1 MSCSVDF
8 THLLHSTLQTQS
20 LFFSTFN
27 INTYQKPTSSFLLL
41 SMSPGAQ
48 AQQAFRIEPRNLTVR
63 MGATAVLK
71 CEVLRASGTVQWVK
85 DGLLLGPQRSLP
97 GFPRYSMIGKRG
109 QYHLR
114 IENAQLED
122 DTFYE
127 CQAGQSDTS
136 EGIISNAV
144 WLDVLIPPSNPY
156 FTMDMAAYWVAG
168 ESYDVTC
175 VAPDAKPEAEHFFVC
190 IFTFGSCVT
199 SERVTALSS
208 DNGRLLACHAKNAAL
223 SKPVVTTVTMNVYYP
238 PDAPFIVN
246 LDRDEVRAG
255 RMLMLEC
262 VSGSGNPLA
271 ALRWSKNGEIVS
283 TTWEA
288 DEFAR
293 KSRSVLKMVI
303 TPADNQAEL
312 SCESFNAVSLSPLSI
327 TRKLDVFFD
336 PEELTLSGSLEAI
349 EGQEV
354 VLSCFAASSNP
365 PVDIRWW
372 LGYKELNNTVFIREE
387 GDNGGMTTVSN
398 VTYRFS
404 REDNGL
410 MLNCEAFNKG
420 TRFSKIKDAKI
431 SVYYPPQ
438 KVWLDAPAQDVPL
451 NAGTKVTLICHS
463 TGGNPTPT
471 LTWLKNGKAV
481 AHAPK
486 QTSSDMAA
494 ARELHLVL
502 TPSDNMAT
510 YRCDATNN
518 AKKTISAHA
527 KLLVYFT
534 AVSMKI
540 TAHQEVLRQGEVLT
554 LECLAESSNPT
565 ANIFWSV
572 GAVRF
577 GVTLSTKHQ
586 SGAVT
591 VNSTLLLNL
600 TSQHHKQNVICQAY
614 NPVLEEGA
622 NTYYRL
628 NVLHPPEF
636 SSAQPTEIQVEEDE
650 MATIPLLVSANPEG
664 VSCVWLHR
672 RETLVKGDPD
682 GSLEIRNATRRDAGL
697 YTIKCENEE
706 GVSQTAITL
715 DVLYACDVT
724 AEKDPVFVNLGGTAD
739 LICVADANPIISDMF
754 SWKWLEGERVEM
766 GEETQE
772 DESSLLTIRNVT
784 RAHSGLYQCT
794 ANNGIGL
801 SGSVNMQLVVQFKPE
816 LQKGPQWRK
825 VASRGDG
832 STTAELV
839 CRAEGIPRIDFSWE
853 KKGVFL
859 DLANPRYEEKT
870 VREGSFHTST
880 LRVVNVSAVMD
891 YAVFSCYARNSL
903 GEDKVD
909 IQLVSTNH
917 PDPPSMFR
925 HVSSTHDSVTLEWI
939 PGFNGGLQQKFRI
952 RYQWDQSV
960 SFQYVDVFPPDA
972 TTFTVTGLQPVTVY
986 NFSINALNAIGESDY
1001 ADNNAV
1007 LTITTM
1013 CQFGITRASNPNN
1026 ELPAYM
1032 TAVFTFVIGIVLM
1045 VNVLGCFLGLRW
1057 KKKCDQRGTFFSSR
1071 SSQSSERNSNKYESG
1086 EKINTAAQRTLLI
1099 DSGSET
1105 ESHVYETCDDSH
1117 YYYHPTIEYRPSLR
1131 PVPEERRGLGET
1143 QLCLWPNN
1151 SKHIYHLYD
1160 VIIPICVLSRCSRC
1174 LPPSCEP

>member
-1 MSCSVDF
+1 MNNAT
-8 THLLHSTLQTQS
+8 THKR
-20 LFFSTFN
+20 
-27 INTYQKPTSSFLLL
+27 KPTSSLLLL

-168 ESYDVTC
+168 ESYRVTC
-175 VAPDAKPEAEHFFVC
+175 VAPDAKPEAEVILFCCCCCHFTLENPGKMFLALFC
-190 IFTFGSCVT
+190 LYFYIWFLCY
-199 SERVTALSS
+199 RVTALSS

-354 VLSCFAASSNP
+354 VLSCLAASSNP

-372 LGYKELNNTVFIREE
+372 LGYKELNNT

-398 VTYRFS
+398 VTHRFS

-420 TRFSKIKDAKI
+420 TRFSKIKAAKI

-471 LTWLKNGKAV
+471 LTWLKVILCRKFWGIGESACCSMSLIPVLEWKGSGPRTQKAE
-481 AHAPK
+481 
-486 QTSSDMAA
+486 QTHSKD
-494 ARELHLVL
+494 
-502 TPSDNMAT
+502 
-510 YRCDATNN
+510 
-518 AKKTISAHA
+518 K
-527 KLLVYFT
+527 
-534 AVSMKI
+534 
-540 TAHQEVLRQGEVLT
+540 
-554 LECLAESSNPT
+554 
-565 ANIFWSV
+565 
-572 GAVRF
+572 
-577 GVTLSTKHQ
+577 

-622 NTYYRL
+622 NTYYQL
-628 NVLHPPEF
+628 NVLRNNLHHY
-636 SSAQPTEIQVEEDE
+636 
-650 MATIPLLVSANPEG
+650 
-664 VSCVWLHR
+664 WL
-672 RETLVKGDPD
+672 ED

-754 SWKWLEGERVEM
+754 SWKWLGEEEVEM

-772 DESSLLTIRNVT
+772 DESGLLTIRNVT
-784 RAHSGLYQCT
+784 RAHAGLYQCT

-801 SGSVNMQLVVQFKPE
+801 SGSVNVQLVVQFKPE

-853 KKGVFL
+853 KKGVLL
-859 DLANPRYEEKT
+859 DLANPRSETEKT

-1013 CQFGITRASNPNN
+1013 CQFGVTRIQISINYSHLSVN
-1026 ELPAYM
+1026 ETLNS
-1032 TAVFTFVIGIVLM
+1032 VFVLHICYRQTDQDPM
-1045 VNVLGCFLGLRW
+1045 RTRHLRTH
-1057 KKKCDQRGTFFSSR
+1057 R
-1071 SSQSSERNSNKYESG
+1071 
-1086 EKINTAAQRTLLI
+1086 
-1099 DSGSET
+1099 
-1105 ESHVYETCDDSH
+1105 V
-1117 YYYHPTIEYRPSLR
+1117 SLY
-1131 PVPEERRGLGET
+1131 
-1143 QLCLWPNN
+1143 C
-1151 SKHIYHLYD
+1151 
-1160 VIIPICVLSRCSRC
+1160 
-1174 LPPSCEP
+1174 

>member
-1 MSCSVDF
+1 MAVHQTNQALLACQ
-8 THLLHSTLQTQS
+8 TIRGEMQKHL
-20 LFFSTFN
+20 
-27 INTYQKPTSSFLLL
+27 
-41 SMSPGAQ
+41 
-48 AQQAFRIEPRNLTVR
+48 
-63 MGATAVLK
+63 
-71 CEVLRASGTVQWVK
+71 
-85 DGLLLGPQRSLP
+85 RSDL
-97 GFPRYSMIGKRG
+97 IK
-109 QYHLR
+109 R

-127 CQAGQSDTS
+127 CQAGQSDIS
-136 EGIISNAV
+136 DGIISDAV
-144 WLDVLIPPSNPY
+144 WLNVLIPPSNPY
-156 FTMDMAAYWVAG
+156 FTMDVTAYWVAG
-168 ESYDVTC
+168 QSYDVTC
-175 VAPDAKPEAEHFFVC
+175 VAPDAKPEAEVFLYKDGVKLTGVKSFPVS
-190 IFTFGSCVT
+190 GSKDKLLNTHAEVT
-199 SERVTALSS
+199 VTAVSS

-238 PDAPFIVN
+238 PDAPLIVN
-246 LDRDEVRAG
+246 LDGDEVRAG
-255 RMLMLEC
+255 RRSCWSVCQAVETPSPL
-262 VSGSGNPLA
+262 SGG
-271 ALRWSKNGEIVS
+271 LRMERFSLRLGK
-283 TTWEA
+283 
-288 DEFAR
+288 
-293 KSRSVLKMVI
+293 KM
-303 TPADNQAEL
+303 NNKAEL
-312 SCESFNAVSLSPLSI
+312 SCESFNVVSLSPLSI
-327 TRKLDVFFD
+327 SHKINVFFD

-372 LGYKELNNTVFIREE
+372 LGYKELNNTAFIREE

-398 VTYRFS
+398 VTHRFS

-420 TRFSKIKDAKI
+420 TRFSKIEAAKI

-451 NAGTKVTLICHS
+451 HAGTKVTLICHS
-463 TGGNPTPT
+463 TGGNPTAT

-486 QTSSDMAA
+486 QTSSDMAV

-502 TPSDNMAT
+502 TASDNMAT
-510 YRCDATNN
+510 YSCDATNK
-518 AKKTISAHA
+518 AKKTLSAHT

-540 TAHQEVLRQGEVLT
+540 TAQQEVLRQGEVLT

-577 GVTLSTKHQ
+577 QKAEQTHSKDE

-622 NTYYRL
+622 NTYYQL

-636 SSAQPTEIQVEEDE
+636 SSAQPTQIQVEEDE
-650 MATIPLLVSANPEG
+650 MATIPLLVSANPEE

-672 RETLVKGDPD
+672 RETLVKGDNLHHHWLED
-682 GSLEIRNATRRDAGL
+682 GSLEIRNATRRDAGQ

-715 DVLYACDVT
+715 DVLYACSVT
-724 AEKDPVFVNLGGTAD
+724 AEKDPVFVNLRGTAD
-739 LICVADANPIISDMF
+739 LICVADANPIISAMF
-754 SWKWLEGERVEM
+754 SWKWLGEEEVEM

-772 DESSLLTIRNVT
+772 DESSLLTISNVT
-784 RAHSGLYQCT
+784 RAHAGLYQCT

-801 SGSVNMQLVVQFKPE
+801 SASVNVQLVVQFKPE
-816 LQKGPQWRK
+816 LQKDPK
-825 VASRGDG
+825 
-832 STTAELV
+832 
-839 CRAEGIPRIDFSWE
+839 GIPRIDFSWE
-853 KKGVFL
+853 KKGVHL

-880 LRVVNVSAVMD
+880 LRVVNVSAVLD

-939 PGFNGGLQQKFRI
+939 PGFNGGSQQKFRI
-952 RYQWDQSV
+952 RYQWDQSL
-960 SFQYVDVFPPDA
+960 SFQYVDVFPLDA
-972 TTFTVTGLQPVTVY
+972 TTFTVTGLQPVTIY

-1001 ADNNAV
+1001 ADNNAI

-1013 CQFGITRASNPNN
+1013 DRPGTDEESPPVEPQSPS
-1026 ELPAYM
+1026 ELPTYM
-1032 TAVFTFVIGIVLM
+1032 TAIFTFVIGVVLAL
-1045 VNVLGCFLGLRW
+1045 NLLGCFLGLRW
-1057 KKKCDQRGTFFSSR
+1057 KRKCEERRAGGGSEVDGQKSELDG
-1071 SSQSSERNSNKYESG
+1071 SSQSSVRNSNKYESG
-1086 EKINTAAQRTLLI
+1086 EKINTAAQRTLII

-1105 ESHVYETCDDSH
+1105 ESHVYESCATEESH
-1117 YYYHPTIEYRPSLR
+1117 YYYHPTVEYRPTLR
-1131 PVPEERRGLGET
+1131 PLAEERRGLGVHNVAHLPVNPDSHVYEDVTEAGVYRDTVAPALPFPDHELT
-1143 QLCLWPNN
+1143 QQRSDWRSMTYRQGFSRVGP
-1151 SKHIYHLYD
+1151 SVD
-1160 VIIPICVLSRCSRC
+1160 VQAQKD
-1174 LPPSCEP
+1174 LPFELRGELV